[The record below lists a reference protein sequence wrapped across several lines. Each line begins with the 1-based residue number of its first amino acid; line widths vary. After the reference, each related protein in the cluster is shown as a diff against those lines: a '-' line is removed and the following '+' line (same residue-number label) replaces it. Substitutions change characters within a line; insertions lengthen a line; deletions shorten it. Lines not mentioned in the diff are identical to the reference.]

1 MDLRRLTPIL
11 VLVALGAAL
20 WLSGR
25 ESPPG
30 RAAGAGGS
38 GSPSSTP
45 APETGTPT
53 SAPSTGTLPGV
64 PPPATGRKAD
74 RPAGY
79 APATPTPTDAI
90 PGGSLK
96 AHEGLYGAHTIARH
110 VGRSLDDLKARADEE
125 GKREVSTFTDL
136 ATADRAVA
144 EVLFREQERIRRW
157 LAARPAS
164 NEAFEDRL
172 AEAVGDV
179 YRRDS
184 RKTTPGHTVV
194 VVLRASEKF
203 PEGFRIHTAYVSLP

>member
-25 ESPPG
+25 ESPG
-30 RAAGAGGS
+30 KAAGAGAS
-38 GSPSSTP
+38 GTSTSTP
-45 APETGTPT
+45 APRAAPPASAPPTGTV
-53 SAPSTGTLPGV
+53 PGV
-64 PPPATGRKAD
+64 PPPATDRKAD

-79 APATPTPTDAI
+79 APATSAPADAI

-96 AHEGLYGAHTIARH
+96 AHEGLYGAHTLARH

-172 AEAVGDV
+172 AESVGDV
-179 YRRDS
+179 YRRDT